1 MMTSIRKA
9 QLPLLSIIAVLCFM
23 QHTAN
28 ADTITF
34 NPLELPGTG
43 YTSIQTYTE
52 SGFTFANVA
61 SNDPD
66 AFVSAQ
72 QGHPTDYAG
81 SAGLVNNRDAGTTRL
96 SRGGTGFSLTSID
109 LSKLRASNASAT
121 VVFTGFF
128 VGGGSTSQTFTT
140 SQFGFQTF
148 TFDSSFTNLDYVDFG
163 VQVSFSYFQFDNV
176 VVNVSR
182 AAAVP
187 EPATMLLLGTGLA
200 GVATKV
206 RSRRKANKSKEA

>member
-1 MMTSIRKA
+1 MTSIRKT
-9 QLPLLSIIAVLCFM
+9 QLPLLSIMAVLCFM

-43 YTSIQTYTE
+43 YTPIQTYTE
-52 SGFTFANVA
+52 LGFTFTNLS
-61 SNDPD
+61 SNNPD

-81 SAGLVNNRDAGTTRL
+81 SAGLVNNTPSGTTRL
-96 SRGGTGFSLTSID
+96 SHGGQAFSLTSID
-109 LSKLRASNASAT
+109 MSKLRASNTSAT

-128 VGGGSTSQTFTT
+128 VGGGSTTQTFTT

-148 TFDSSFTNLDYVDFG
+148 TFDPSFTNLDYVDFG
-163 VQVSFSYFQFDNV
+163 APVFFEFFQFDNV
-176 VVNVSR
+176 VVNTSR

-200 GVATKV
+200 GVAAKV
-206 RSRRKANKSKEA
+206 RSRRQATKSKEV

>member
-1 MMTSIRKA
+1 M
-9 QLPLLSIIAVLCFM
+9 QLK
-23 QHTAN
+23 AN

-43 YTSIQTYTE
+43 YTNMQTYTE
-52 SGFTFANVA
+52 LGYTFTNPAN
-61 SNDPD
+61 SNPD

-81 SAGLVNNRDAGTTRL
+81 SAGLVNNMDAGITRL
-96 SRGGTGFSLTSID
+96 SLGGTGFTLASID

-128 VGGGSTSQTFTT
+128 VGGGSTTQTFTT

-148 TFDSSFTNLDYVDFG
+148 TFDPSFTNLDHVDFG
-163 VQVSFSYFQFDNV
+163 VQVLFRFFQFDNV
-176 VVNVSR
+176 EVSVSR

-187 EPATMLLLGTGLA
+187 EPMTILLLGRGLA
-200 GVATKV
+200 GVAGTV
-206 RSRRKANKSKEA
+206 RSRRRLTGAKKPSLVSTASQK

>member
-1 MMTSIRKA
+1 MTSLRKV
-9 QLPLLSIIAVLCFM
+9 LFPLLSFVAVLCFM

-43 YTSIQTYTE
+43 YTNIQTYTE
-52 SGFTFANVA
+52 LGFTFTNPAN
-61 SNDPD
+61 NNPN

-81 SAGLVNNRDAGTTRL
+81 SAGLVNNMDAGITRL
-96 SRGGTGFSLTSID
+96 SLGGTGFSLTSID
-109 LSKLRASNASAT
+109 LSKLRASNSSAT

-128 VGGGSTSQTFTT
+128 VGGGSTTQTFTT

-148 TFDSSFTNLDYVDFG
+148 TFDSSFTNLDHVDFG
-163 VQVSFSYFQFDNV
+163 VQVLFSFFQFDNV
-176 VVNVSR
+176 VVNASR
-182 AAAVP
+182 PAAVP
-187 EPATMLLLGTGLA
+187 EPATMFLLGTGLA
-200 GVATKV
+200 VVAAKV
-206 RSRRKANKSKEA
+206 RSRRKAN